1 MHRRKKICLLILLV
15 CILTILTVWIVKPL
29 FIKNSVYWIADEL
42 EGTTL
47 ESEYK
52 NLYKYCPDLF
62 QLPDNKLVFPSEE
75 ITDYCR
81 VVIGID
87 GINISPL
94 SLRKLEFNVDWTYT
108 NPDIL
113 TAIAPVFPSQQGHRF
128 SKVQERDM
136 TSFLVYR
143 NGRTDEEI
151 ISELQ
156 NIEVILTYETL
167 IKSYSKRMKLGDL
180 SYQLMDDWYSYPNG
194 WNVPVD
200 EIPEGAEIIE

>member
-1 MHRRKKICLLILLV
+1 MYKSKKICLLILLLF
-15 CILTILTVWIVKPL
+15 ILAALIIWAVKPL
-29 FIKNSVYWIADEL
+29 VIKNNIYWIADEM

-52 NLYKYCPDLF
+52 SLYRNCPDIF
-62 QLPDNKLVFPSEE
+62 QSPNSDLKFPSEE

-81 VVIGID
+81 VVVGID
-87 GINISPL
+87 GFNVSPFTMHG
-94 SLRKLEFNVDWTYT
+94 LEFIVDWTYT
-108 NPDIL
+108 NPDII
-113 TAIAPVFPSQQGHRF
+113 TAIAPVFPSQQGGRF

-136 TSFLVYR
+136 TSFLIYR
-143 NGRTDEEI
+143 NGRTDEAI

-180 SYQLMDDWYSYPNG
+180 SYQLMDDWYSYPKG
-194 WNVPVD
+194 WDVPVD

>member
-1 MHRRKKICLLILLV
+1 MHRRRIICLLILSV
-15 CILTILTVWIVKPL
+15 FILATLILWIVKPL
-29 FIKNSVYWIADEL
+29 IIKNSVYWIADEI

-52 NLYKYCPDLF
+52 NLYKYCPNLF
-62 QLPDNKLVFPSEE
+62 QLPNSELVFPSEE

-81 VVIGID
+81 VVVGID
-87 GINISPL
+87 GMNISPL
-94 SLRKLEFNVDWTYT
+94 SFRKLEINVDWTYT
-108 NPDIL
+108 IQDFIA
-113 TAIAPVFPSQQGHRF
+113 AIIPGIPSQQGHRF
-128 SKVQERDM
+128 SKVQERYL

-151 ISELQ
+151 ISDLK
-156 NIEVILTYETL
+156 NVEVILSYETL

-180 SYQLMDDWYSYPNG
+180 SYQLMDDWESYPKG
-194 WNVPVD
+194 WNVPVN

>member
-1 MHRRKKICLLILLV
+1 MHKRKNICLLILLGF
-15 CILTILTVWIVKPL
+15 ILTILIAWIVKPL
-29 FIKNSVYWIADEL
+29 IIKKSIYWIADEIKD
-42 EGTTL
+42 TTL

-52 NLYKYCPDLF
+52 NLYRCCPDLF
-62 QLPDNKLVFPSEE
+62 QLPENELVFPSEE

-87 GINISPL
+87 GMNISPL
-94 SLRKLEFNVDWTYT
+94 SLQMLKFDVDWTYT
-108 NPDIL
+108 NPDII

-151 ISELQ
+151 VSELQ
-156 NIEVILTYETL
+156 NVEVILTYETL
-167 IKSYSKRMKLGDL
+167 IKSYSKRVKLGDL
-180 SYQLMDDWYSYPNG
+180 SYQLMDDWYSYPKG
-194 WNVPVD
+194 WAVPVD
-200 EIPEGAEIIE
+200 EIPEGAVVIE

>member
-1 MHRRKKICLLILLV
+1 MHRRKKVCLLILLWL
-15 CILTILTVWIVKPL
+15 ILTTLIVWIVKPL
-29 FIKNSVYWIADEL
+29 IVKKSVYWIADEI

-52 NLYKYCPDLF
+52 SLYRYCPDLF
-62 QLPDNKLVFPSEE
+62 QFPDNELVFPSEE

-81 VVIGID
+81 VVVGID
-87 GINISPL
+87 GINISPF

-108 NPDIL
+108 NSDII
-113 TAIAPVFPSQQGHRF
+113 TAIIPGFPSQQGHRF
-128 SKVQERDM
+128 SKVQERFM